1 MKKFYVCMMM
11 SVLGL
16 TACSNVNPDA
26 DKKMPKKF
34 VQVNTSEL
42 GLENSK
48 NKDELHMSYDKNSE
62 KEKKYQQLQKIKKDN
77 EQYKEKEFKA
87 FIREQD
93 KTQGR

>member
-1 MKKFYVCMMM
+1 MKKFYVCIIM

-26 DKKMPKKF
+26 DKKISKKF

-42 GLENSK
+42 GLENVKSK
-48 NKDELHMSYDKNSE
+48 EELHMSYDVNSE
-62 KEKKYQQLQKIKKDN
+62 EAKKYQQLHEMEKDN
-77 EQYKEKEFKA
+77 KRYKDKEFKA

-93 KTQGR
+93 KNSR